1 MDSYFYFDQTCST
14 EGIVLPRDVEC
25 LVHPVLMCNGI
36 RNCDDCSDEV
46 EENCRDSPCEYGEL
60 KRNINYKHQVL
71 IINNVSIYSRI

>member
-1 MDSYFYFDQTCST
+1 MLNLERTTSELDTYFYFDQTCST

-46 EENCRDSPCEYGEL
+46 EENCQESPCEYGEL
-60 KRNINYKHQVL
+60 
-71 IINNVSIYSRI
+71 